1 MMQIVWRA
9 LGPCTVGLALHKG
22 GSDHRPVVRVVGTRP
37 GRGSRERDARKDSEH
52 NSGPGKAG
60 AATEG
65 RGKA

>member
-1 MMQIVWRA
+1 MQIVWRA
-9 LGPCTVGLALHKG
+9 LGPCTVG
-22 GSDHRPVVRVVGTRP
+22 VRVVGTRP